1 MAKENGIV
9 VGTVTANLLWA
20 LKDIETA
27 RNHYYIAT
35 ETMRGDPDN
44 LTDNMTVEEKAMF
57 DNARDLVEK
66 NDWGQPTDMGQ
77 FYRTRWCYLT
87 PKKSFRGIPTQRHES
102 PGN

>member
-44 LTDNMTVEEKAMF
+44 ITDNMTVEEKAVF

-66 NDWGQPTDMGQ
+66 MIGDNLRTWANSTGQDGV
-77 FYRTRWCYLT
+77 
-87 PKKSFRGIPTQRHES
+87 I
-102 PGN
+102 

>member
-44 LTDNMTVEEKAMF
+44 LTDNMTVEEKAVF

-66 NDWGQPTDMGQ
+66 MIGDNLRTWANSTGQDGV
-77 FYRTRWCYLT
+77 
-87 PKKSFRGIPTQRHES
+87 I
-102 PGN
+102 

>member
-9 VGTVTANLLWA
+9 IGTVTANLLWA

-44 LTDNMTVEEKAMF
+44 LTDNMTVEEKAVF

-66 NDWGQPTDMGQ
+66 MIGDNLRTWANSTGQDGV
-77 FYRTRWCYLT
+77 
-87 PKKSFRGIPTQRHES
+87 I
-102 PGN
+102 

>member
-44 LTDNMTVEEKAMF
+44 LTDNMTVEEKAVF

-66 NDWGQPTDMGQ
+66 MTGDNLRTWANSTGQDGV
-77 FYRTRWCYLT
+77 
-87 PKKSFRGIPTQRHES
+87 I
-102 PGN
+102 

>member
-44 LTDNMTVEEKAMF
+44 LTDNMTVEEKAVF

-66 NDWGQPTDMGQ
+66 MIGDNLRTWANSNGQDGV
-77 FYRTRWCYLT
+77 
-87 PKKSFRGIPTQRHES
+87 I
-102 PGN
+102 

>member
-44 LTDNMTVEEKAMF
+44 LTDNMTVEEKAVF

-66 NDWGQPTDMGQ
+66 MIGDNL
-77 FYRTRWCYLT
+77 RTWANST
-87 PKKSFRGIPTQRHES
+87 GEDGVI
-102 PGN
+102 

>member
-35 ETMRGDPDN
+35 ETMRGNPDN
-44 LTDNMTVEEKAMF
+44 LTDNMTVEEKAVF

-66 NDWGQPTDMGQ
+66 MIGDNLRTWANSTGQDGV
-77 FYRTRWCYLT
+77 
-87 PKKSFRGIPTQRHES
+87 I
-102 PGN
+102 

>member
-44 LTDNMTVEEKAMF
+44 LTDNMTVEE
-57 DNARDLVEK
+57 
-66 NDWGQPTDMGQ
+66 
-77 FYRTRWCYLT
+77 
-87 PKKSFRGIPTQRHES
+87 
-102 PGN
+102 

>member
-44 LTDNMTVEEKAMF
+44 LTDNMTVEENAVF

-66 NDWGQPTDMGQ
+66 MIGDNLRTWANSTGQDGV
-77 FYRTRWCYLT
+77 
-87 PKKSFRGIPTQRHES
+87 I
-102 PGN
+102 

>member
-44 LTDNMTVEEKAMF
+44 LTDNMTVEEKAVF

-66 NDWGQPTDMGQ
+66 MIGDNL
-77 FYRTRWCYLT
+77 RTWANST
-87 PKKSFRGIPTQRHES
+87 EQNGII
-102 PGN
+102 

>member
-1 MAKENGIV
+1 MMDQARNNNTKKYSTMAKENGIV

-44 LTDNMTVEEKAMF
+44 LTDNMTVEEKAVF

-66 NDWGQPTDMGQ
+66 MIGDNLRTWANSTGQDGV
-77 FYRTRWCYLT
+77 
-87 PKKSFRGIPTQRHES
+87 I
-102 PGN
+102 

>member
-44 LTDNMTVEEKAMF
+44 LTDNMTVEEKAVF

-66 NDWGQPTDMGQ
+66 IICDNLRTWANSTGQAR
-77 FYRTRWCYLT
+77 F
-87 PKKSFRGIPTQRHES
+87 I
-102 PGN
+102 